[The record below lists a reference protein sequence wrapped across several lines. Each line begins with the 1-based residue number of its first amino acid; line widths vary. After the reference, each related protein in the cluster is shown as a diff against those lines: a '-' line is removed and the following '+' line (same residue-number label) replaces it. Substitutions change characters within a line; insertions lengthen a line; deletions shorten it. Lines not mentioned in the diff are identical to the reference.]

1 MKSYPLF
8 YSARCGFIGLLVLIG
23 SMGCMSLPTPR
34 PEPSYEA
41 ALPYLA
47 ESDPGTD
54 GAVYRTGMGL
64 NLFTDRK
71 GHRVG
76 DLVTIRF
83 EERTSSSKKAD
94 TTIKK
99 DSTTTNQEPLVMQS
113 LIRGVASNAGVSTS
127 LDGKRDFSGE
137 SESDQSNQLS
147 GTLTAVVSAVYP
159 NGLML
164 VQGEKWLNLNRGE
177 EYIRVRGLLR
187 PEDIDGTNTVSSLR
201 LADARIAY
209 SGTGE
214 LANSNSAG
222 WLSRFFLSPLFPF

>member
-1 MKSYPLF
+1 MTLRFPVLF
-8 YSARCGFIGLLVLIG
+8 CCCLTTVL
-23 SMGCMSLPTPR
+23 SGCLSTPVPR

-41 ALPYLA
+41 ALPYVPDA
-47 ESDPGTD
+47 TPATE
-54 GAVYRTGMGL
+54 GAVYRQNQGIS
-64 NLFTDRK
+64 LFSDRK
-71 GHRVG
+71 GGRVG

-83 EERTSSSKKAD
+83 EESTSSSKKAD
-94 TTIKK
+94 TSIKK
-99 DSTTTNQEPLVMQS
+99 DSTTTNQEPLVLQS
-113 LIRGVASNAGVSTS
+113 LIRGVAANAGVSTS
-127 LDGKRDFSGE
+127 LDSKRDFSGE
-137 SESDQSNQLS
+137 SQSDQSNRLS
-147 GTLTAVVSAVYP
+147 GTLTAVVAAVYP

-177 EYIRVRGLLR
+177 EYIRVRGLVR

-222 WLSRFFLSPLFPF
+222 WLSRFFLSPKFPF